1 MAVKYDLSELLVIH
15 LRDIDVQEQ
24 DAAQQIRGKL
34 GFIVDTA
41 NISQL
46 LIDLQDVSFLS
57 SSAIGQLIMLK
68 KKCDLEE
75 IALALCNI
83 SAANMTTLRL
93 VRADE
98 VLDIFSDQWT
108 AIASLRKTLLPTA
121 PPAMTPEELKQLHG
135 EAESGDLEAM
145 HELALRLSDG
155 MGLPQD
161 WHKAVEWLNLAAR
174 RQHPDSQ
181 HELGNFYAFGLGVPQ
196 SHVEATRWYEKAAN
210 AGHAD
215 SQYMLGMYLQ
225 YALGEI
231 SDLERAKIWY
241 RRAADQG
248 NVKAEKSLA
257 KLIRLTEPEGE

>member
-1 MAVKYDLSELLVIH
+1 MHGEDLFGILFYSSQVT
-15 LRDIDVQEQ
+15 
-24 DAAQQIRGKL
+24 IRGEL
-34 GFIVDTA
+34 GCA
-41 NISQL
+41 NGPQAFVL
-46 LIDLQDVSFLS
+46 LDEPD
-57 SSAIGQLIMLK
+57 
-68 KKCDLEE
+68 
-75 IALALCNI
+75 LAL
-83 SAANMTTLRL
+83 
-93 VRADE
+93 
-98 VLDIFSDQWT
+98 FSDQWT

-174 RQHPDSQ
+174 RHHPDSQ

-215 SQYMLGMYLQ
+215 SQYMLGMYFQ

-241 RRAADQG
+241 ARAADQG

-257 KLIRLTEPEGE
+257 ILIRLTEPEGE